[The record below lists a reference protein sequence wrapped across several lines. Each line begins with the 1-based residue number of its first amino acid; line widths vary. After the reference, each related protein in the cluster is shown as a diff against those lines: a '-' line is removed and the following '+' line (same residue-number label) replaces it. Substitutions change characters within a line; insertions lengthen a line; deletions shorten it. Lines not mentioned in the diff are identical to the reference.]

1 MLSRHADVSTP
12 EEYLAALDEPRRT
25 DIATLH
31 DRIRSVAPGLTSG
44 TQRGFLTYGGYHY
57 KYGSGRE
64 GDWFALGLASNKQ
77 YISLY
82 APPNVDLEG
91 YVARLPK
98 ANLGRG
104 CIRFKRVADVDLE
117 VVDEIVRKAAEA
129 DGKTLRGR
137 EWHAPR

>member
-1 MLSRHADVSTP
+1 MLSRQVDVSTP
-12 EEYLAALDEPRRT
+12 EEYLAAIDEPRRS

-31 DRIRSVAPGLTSG
+31 DRIRTVAPGLAAG
-44 TQRGFLTYGGYHY
+44 TERGFLTYGRYHY

-82 APPNVDLEG
+82 APPNVDLEA

-104 CIRFKRVADVDLE
+104 CVRFKRVADIDLDII
-117 VVDEIVRKAAEA
+117 DEIVRKAAEA
-129 DGKTLRGR
+129 DGTTLGGR
-137 EWHAPR
+137 DTPTS